1 LHLQQKERKLK
12 KYHKTL
18 LSTTLFHGIDEND
31 LEGMLACLNVMVR
44 HYRKNDIILMAGS
57 KATSVGVMVE
67 GTAQI
72 TREDAEG
79 NRAIL
84 SELVKGD
91 IFAEAYAAA
100 ARDDIPITVIATSD
114 CSIVWVPF
122 SKVVVQ
128 CSFSCQFHQQ
138 LIQNMMKIIAEKSI
152 AMNEKMRILSCKT
165 TKEKLLTYLHDY
177 SEKMGKTK
185 FKIPFSRNELADFL
199 SVDRS
204 AMSRELGKLRDEGYL
219 NFNRNEFEL
228 L

>member
-1 LHLQQKERKLK
+1 MQQKERKLK